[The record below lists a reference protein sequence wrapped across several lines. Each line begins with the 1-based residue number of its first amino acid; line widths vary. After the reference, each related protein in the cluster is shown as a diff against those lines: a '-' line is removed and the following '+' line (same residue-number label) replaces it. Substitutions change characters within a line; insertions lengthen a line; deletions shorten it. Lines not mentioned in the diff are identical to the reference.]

1 MPIKMQNIVT
11 ENLGS
16 CFELK
21 ELRPLQRILDKRMSE
36 FEELTKNN
44 RLVLLP
50 HILDQ
55 KKELLKKFDESLAFL
70 EKKTQNAIE
79 KSKL

>member
-11 ENLGS
+11 ENLGT

-21 ELRPLQRILDKRMSE
+21 ELRPLQRILDKRMNE
-36 FEELTKNN
+36 FEELTKNT

-55 KKELLKKFDESLAFL
+55 KKELLHKFDESLKFL
-70 EKKTQNAIE
+70 EKKTENAIE
-79 KSKL
+79 KSK

>member
-1 MPIKMQNIVT
+1 MPVQMQNIVT

-16 CFELK
+16 CLELK
-21 ELRPLQRILDKRMSE
+21 ELRPLQRIISKRME
-36 FEELTKNN
+36 DVEELCNSK

-55 KKELLKKFDESLAFL
+55 KKDMLRQFEESMAFL
-70 EKKTQNAIE
+70 EKKT
-79 KSKL
+79 

>member
-1 MPIKMQNIVT
+1 MPIQMQNIVT

-16 CFELK
+16 CLELK
-21 ELRPLQRILDKRMSE
+21 ELRPLQRILDKRMSGVE
-36 FEELTKNN
+36 DLTKST

-55 KKELLKKFDESLAFL
+55 KKDMLKQFEDSMAFL
-70 EKKTQNAIE
+70 EKKTQFAE
-79 KSKL
+79 

>member
-1 MPIKMQNIVT
+1 MQNIVT

-55 KKELLKKFDESLAFL
+55 KKELLNKFDESLAFL

-79 KSKL
+79 KSKLQA